1 MYQLAVAVK
10 EEGYIKR
17 LADYVRSSPQGGE
30 WRITGFTSAAA
41 LRQYM
46 KGGYAVDMMLA
57 APEFMEEAFAFCAPS
72 VIKLALV
79 LRPGEARGINTGTE
93 ELLQYQPLPQLL
105 REIADRRLAGKPH
118 AAFREAGR
126 GDGTKVAA
134 VYSAAGGIGKTVT
147 ALNMAHQAAVSGLN
161 VFYLNLEPYDATP
174 LLLGGVEEEGLSR
187 LLYALKS
194 QPETAGDLLRKLRKQ
209 HPVLRADFLPG
220 GSHPDERFAMTP
232 EDAGKLLQLLRTEGG
247 YDLIVVDLD
256 SVIQD
261 FHRVIFEASTTIVWL
276 TTRDAIVRR
285 KTEIALQYIERGWP
299 EIREQLMNAVCW
311 VQTRMLDGIQPDGDG
326 RDTGRMPVTGILPY
340 VPEWKWIQP
349 GQLLG
354 SMAFQAA
361 IVMLLDKLCLK
372 GGEAVVAC
380 GGRHPAAAGPG

>member
-17 LADYVRSSPQGGE
+17 LADYVRSSPQGSE
-30 WRITGFTSAAA
+30 WRITGFTSTAA

-57 APEFMEEAFAFCAPS
+57 APDFMEEAFASCAPS

-79 LRPGEARGINTGTE
+79 RRLGELTGLNAGAE

-105 REIADRRLAGKPH
+105 RQIADRRLAGKARSSH
-118 AAFREAGR
+118 GAAERN
-126 GDGTKVAA
+126 GTKIAA

-147 ALNMAHQAAVSGLN
+147 ALNMAHQAAVSGLH
-161 VFYLNLEPYDATP
+161 VFYLNLEPFDATP
-174 LLLGGVEEEGLSR
+174 LLLGGAQEEGLSR

-194 QPETAGDLLRKLRKQ
+194 QPDTAGDLMRKLRRQ
-209 HPVLRADFLPG
+209 HPVLRADFLAG

-232 EDAGKLLQLLRTEGG
+232 EDTDRLLELLRSEGD
-247 YDLIVVDLD
+247 YDLIIVDLD
-256 SVIQD
+256 NVMHD
-261 FHRVIFEASTTIVWL
+261 CHRVIFEKSSSIVWL

-285 KTEIALQYIERGWP
+285 KNEIALQYMERSWP
-299 EIREQLMNAVCW
+299 DSRDQLMDAICW
-311 VQTRMLDGIQPDGDG
+311 VQTRMLEGMLPEEEL
-326 RDTGRMPVTGILPY
+326 RDTHGMTVAGILPY
-340 VPEWKWIQP
+340 IPEWKWMQP

-354 SMAFQAA
+354 SLPFQAA
-361 IVMLLDKLCLK
+361 VVMLLDKLGLK
-372 GGEAVVAC
+372 GGEAIAC
-380 GGRHPAAAGPG
+380 GGRHTAAAGAG